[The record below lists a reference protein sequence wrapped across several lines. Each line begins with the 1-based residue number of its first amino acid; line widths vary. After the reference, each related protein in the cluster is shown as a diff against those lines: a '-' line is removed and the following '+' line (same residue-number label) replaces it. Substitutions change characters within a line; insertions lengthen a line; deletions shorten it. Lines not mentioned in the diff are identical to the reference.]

1 MFSGAMLVVCLY
13 CRVNL
18 CSVNAVF
25 DIEYINIYIILDI
38 YLAYMCMHTGL
49 SVSSADQVSS
59 WVWAKSQVYWSES
72 TWQNTWIQYGWAP
85 HKIGR

>member
-13 CRVNL
+13 CRVKL

-25 DIEYINIYIILDI
+25 DTEYINIYIYNFI
-38 YLAYMCMHTGL
+38 YNSFYVYMHTSL

-59 WVWAKSQVYWSES
+59 
-72 TWQNTWIQYGWAP
+72 
-85 HKIGR
+85 